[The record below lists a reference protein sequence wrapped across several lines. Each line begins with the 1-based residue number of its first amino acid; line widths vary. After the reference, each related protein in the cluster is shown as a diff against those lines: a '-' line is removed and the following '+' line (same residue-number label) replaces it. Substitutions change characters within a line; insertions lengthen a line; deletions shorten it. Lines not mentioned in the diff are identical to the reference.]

1 MTKQYET
8 LAKKVVDLV
17 GGASNIHDVY
27 HCQTRLRFHLID
39 DQKADRENIQNLE
52 GVTSVLEKGGTFQ
65 VVIGPQV
72 ADVFEEVEKY
82 AGPAIKADD
91 DAPVAKVSWGNRIID
106 FVSSV
111 FQPIIPALSGAGMI
125 KALLALLVVFNAIS
139 VDSQTYVVFNMFAD
153 GVFYFLPILLAYTE
167 AQKLKCNPI
176 IAMSVAVIL
185 INPTWTQLV
194 TAGKAVHLFN
204 VIPLTLTSYAYSV
217 IPIILIIFCQRYVER
232 LLKRWIPKTVELV
245 FVPMLTIFI
254 MGTLSLFVLG
264 PIGAILGS
272 YLANVFTFLSVNA
285 SWAPALIIGGLLP
298 IMVMFGVH
306 NAIAPLGVMQLASTG
321 FDSIFGPGCLVSNM
335 AQATAGLVVALRTND
350 KRTKTVAVSGAITG
364 YMGITEPILYGVN
377 LPKKYPLVAAMIGGA
392 SGGLYAGLTH
402 AHRFATGS
410 SGLPAVLLY
419 IGNNTMQYLINI
431 LIAMA
436 IAVVVS
442 GVLTLVLSFKYE
454 TKPVQDSDPD
464 AIISPIK
471 GESEPIAAATDE
483 AFATGGLGQ
492 GIVIKHPLEGKVYA
506 PISGTVMI
514 LFPTLHAIGIVSDT
528 GVELLIHIGIDTVEL
543 QGKYFNGLV
552 KQGDHVDK
560 GQLLITF
567 DQDKISAAGYS
578 TETMMVITNSSNYQ
592 DVELSQ
598 QNEKLVVIS

>member
-1 MTKQYET
+1 MTKQYES
-8 LAKKVVDLV
+8 LAKQIVDLV
-17 GGASNIHDVY
+17 GGVDNIHDVY

-39 DQKADRENIQNLE
+39 DQQADRETIQNLE

-82 AGPAIKADD
+82 AGPAIAAADD
-91 DAPVAKVSWGNRIID
+91 TPVAKVSWGNRIID
-106 FVSSV
+106 FVSSI

-153 GVFYFLPILLAYTE
+153 GVFYFLPVLLAYTE

-194 TAGKAVHLFN
+194 TTGKAVQLFN

-217 IPIILIIFCQRYVER
+217 IPIILIIFCQSYVER
-232 LLKRWIPKTVELV
+232 WLKRWIPKAVELV
-245 FVPMLTIFI
+245 FVPMLTILI

-285 SWAPALIIGGLLP
+285 SWAPALIIGGILP
-298 IMVMFGVH
+298 IMVMFGIH

-350 KRTKTVAVSGAITG
+350 KRIKTVAVSGAITG

-436 IAVVVS
+436 IAVIVS
-442 GVLTLVLSFKYE
+442 GLLTLILSFKYE
-454 TKPVQDSDPD
+454 TRPVEDSDPD

-483 AFATGGLGQ
+483 AFAAGGLGQ

-506 PISGTVMI
+506 PIAGTVMS
-514 LFPTLHAIGIVSDT
+514 LFPTLHAIGLVSDT

-560 GQLLITF
+560 GQLLIKF
-567 DQDKISAAGYS
+567 DQDKIAAVGYS